1 MRSARVNSLLRAL
14 PALFLGVTRVAAGQD
29 DPAVTT
35 ARLEVQAL
43 PDCTTREEL
52 AARVAA
58 RSHRIRFEDE
68 ASGPSVRATIAP
80 APRGGAVA
88 ELVIVEPGGRSSSR
102 RLSAGSCAEA
112 TDAIALIIALT
123 LDPASAS
130 KPSAKSFAKPSP
142 APTSK
147 PFPTPSTTPSPAP
160 AATPAVWAPE
170 RTPPAPTA
178 SGHARDGAEAPV
190 PRAPTP
196 HAEPAITPETAARP
210 ANLEDH
216 RPVVTAET
224 PEPPVATQDRF
235 GAGAAAQAIF
245 GPAPGTLPGV
255 AVYLIAALDRDRAW
269 SPAAV
274 VWATHAA
281 SSGLGEPGGR
291 AAFTLDTLT
300 LDACAL
306 RLRLSV
312 LEARACATGMY
323 GRLSASGSETYSPA
337 TAARPYAVAGG
348 ALLISAVLGR
358 LDLTG
363 RIGGGASLVRDSFAF
378 APMVFHR
385 TDAVTVAASLG
396 LGVRFP

>member
-14 PALFLGVTRVAAGQD
+14 PALLLGVTRVAAAQD

-68 ASGPSVRATIAP
+68 ASGPSVRAAIAP
-80 APRGGAVA
+80 SPRGGAVA

-123 LDPASAS
+123 LDPASAT
-130 KPSAKSFAKPSP
+130 KPSAKTVAKPSTAP
-142 APTSK
+142 ASK
-147 PFPTPSTTPSPAP
+147 PSPTPSPAP
-160 AATPAVWAPE
+160 SATPAVGAPE

-178 SGHARDGAEAPV
+178 SGHERDGAEAPAA
-190 PRAPTP
+190 RAPAP
-196 HAEPAITPETAARP
+196 LAGPATTPEPAARP
-210 ANLEDH
+210 ATLEAD
-216 RPVVTAET
+216 RPVVSAET

-245 GPAPGTLPGV
+245 GPAPDTLPGV
-255 AVYLIAALDRDRAW
+255 AVYLIAALDRTRAW

-281 SSGLGEPGGR
+281 SSGIGEPGGR

-363 RIGGGASLVRDSFAF
+363 RIGGGASLIRDSFAF